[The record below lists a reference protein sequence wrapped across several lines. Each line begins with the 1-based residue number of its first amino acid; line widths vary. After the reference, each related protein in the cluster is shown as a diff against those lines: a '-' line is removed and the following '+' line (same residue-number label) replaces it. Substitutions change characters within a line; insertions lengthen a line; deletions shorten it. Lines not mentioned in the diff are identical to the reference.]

1 MAEKSSIRQ
10 YGETIAFAGPR
21 VAGWLSSMGPAW
33 LVMIANVDAASVITA
48 AQTGAVYKYGFIW
61 VLTLLV
67 IPLFFIQEASGRIG
81 AVTGKGLG
89 EVIRTNYS
97 KRIAVFAAAPM
108 ALTDVLTYSAEYAGI
123 AIGGQMIGIPIWI
136 TLPGAY
142 ITHVLLVYKREYH
155 KAEKVLLG
163 ISAILV
169 VGYISSLVMGGIKPL
184 SPFYFSMHDSFL
196 FLVAANVGAV
206 VMPFMLFYQASATAE
221 RGLSNVK
228 RSMIGTLVGAVVS
241 EILMI
246 VIEMSSSNL
255 GILPNI
261 VSGAQLAQG
270 LSTIAG
276 AYAPL
281 LLGLGLIGASFLALT
296 VVSLGSAWGLVEAL
310 GFKRERAFPL
320 YLVESI
326 PALIITFLFLSNLMD
341 FMLQLMVVFVFVL
354 IGPALIMGLLSSSK
368 KVMGENAST
377 TFWKV
382 AYWTSLGAV
391 ISVGIVYAV
400 LSI

>member
-1 MAEKSSIRQ
+1 VL
-10 YGETIAFAGPR
+10 AGPR
-21 VAGWLSSMGPAW
+21 FAGWLSSMGPAW

-48 AQTGAVYKYGFIW
+48 AETGAVYKYGFIW
-61 VLTLLV
+61 ILTLLV

-89 EVIRTNYS
+89 EVIRSNYS
-97 KRIAVFAAAPM
+97 KRIAIFAAAPM
-108 ALTDVLTYSAEYAGI
+108 ALTDVLTYAAEYAGV

-142 ITHVLLVYKREYH
+142 ITHLLLVYKRDYH

-169 VGYISSLVMGGIKPL
+169 IGYISSLAMGGIKPL
-184 SPFYFSMHDSFL
+184 SPFYFSLHGSFL

-228 RSMIGTLVGAVVS
+228 RSMVGTLVGAIVS

-255 GILPNI
+255 GLPANI
-261 VSGAQLAQG
+261 VSGVQLAKG

-276 AYAPL
+276 SYAPF

-310 GFKRERAFPL
+310 GFKRERAFPM

-354 IGPALIMGLLSSSK
+354 IGPALIMGLLSSSR

-377 TFWKV
+377 TFWKI

-391 ISVGIVYAV
+391 ISVGVVYAF

>member
-1 MAEKSSIRQ
+1 
-10 YGETIAFAGPR
+10 
-21 VAGWLSSMGPAW
+21 
-33 LVMIANVDAASVITA
+33 
-48 AQTGAVYKYGFIW
+48 
-61 VLTLLV
+61 LV

-89 EVIRTNYS
+89 EVIRSNYS
-97 KRIAVFAAAPM
+97 KKIAIFAAAPM
-108 ALTDVLTYSAEYAGI
+108 ALTDVLTYAAEYAGI

-142 ITHVLLVYKREYH
+142 ITHLLLVYKRDYH

-169 VGYISSLVMGGIKPL
+169 VGYISSLAMGGVKPL
-184 SPFYFSMHDSFL
+184 SPFYFSLHDSFL

-206 VMPFMLFYQASATAE
+206 VMPFMLFYQASATAQ

-228 RSMIGTLVGAVVS
+228 RSMVGTLVGAVVS

-255 GILPNI
+255 GIPSNI
-261 VSGAQLAQG
+261 VSGIQLARG
-270 LSTIAG
+270 LSSIAG
-276 AYAPL
+276 AYAPI

-326 PALIITFLFLSNLMD
+326 PALIVTFLFLSTLVN
-341 FMLQLMVVFVFVL
+341 FMLQLMVIFVFVL

-377 TFWKV
+377 TLWKV
-382 AYWTSLGAV
+382 AYWTSLAAV
-391 ISVGIVYAV
+391 VSVGIFYAI